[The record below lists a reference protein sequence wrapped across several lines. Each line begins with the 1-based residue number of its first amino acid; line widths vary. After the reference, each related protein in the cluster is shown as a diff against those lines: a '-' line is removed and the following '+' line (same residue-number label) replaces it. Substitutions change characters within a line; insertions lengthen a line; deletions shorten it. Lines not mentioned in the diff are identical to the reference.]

1 MYPDFGLLLL
11 PLAAAFIWLG
21 ILSYFVL
28 DSRSFFKSL
37 FPKAGE
43 RDIRKK
49 FEEIG
54 DLVKRSNGDLRSFSD
69 KLDKIEKHGFGFIS
83 RMEMIR
89 YNPYSDTGGD
99 QSFSLALLD
108 KGGSGVVVTSL
119 HSRANTRVFAKPVIL
134 GKDTKYGFSKEEEDV
149 IKKAMSLEVK

>member
-1 MYPDFGLLLL
+1 MYPDFGLVIL
-11 PLAAAFIWLG
+11 PLAVAFIWLG

-37 FPKAGE
+37 FPKSGE

-49 FEEIG
+49 FEEITK
-54 DLVKRSNGDLRSFSD
+54 LVQRSNKDFSD
-69 KLDKIEKHGFGFIS
+69 LSGKLEKIEKHGWGFIS

-89 YNPYSDTGGD
+89 YNPYDDTGGD

-108 KGGSGVVVTSL
+108 KSGSGVVVTSL
-119 HSRANTRVFAKPVIL
+119 HSRSNTRVFAKPVVL
-134 GKDTKYGFSKEEEDV
+134 GKANKYSFSKEEEEV
-149 IKKAMSLEVK
+149 VKKAMSQELR